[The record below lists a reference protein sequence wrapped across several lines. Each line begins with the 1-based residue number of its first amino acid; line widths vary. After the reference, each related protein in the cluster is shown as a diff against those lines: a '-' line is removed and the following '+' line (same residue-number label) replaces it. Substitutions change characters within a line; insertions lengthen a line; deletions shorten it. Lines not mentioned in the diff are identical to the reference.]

1 MIKLVRIDHRL
12 LHGQVA
18 FAWTP
23 ELGVDAIMI
32 VNDAAAT
39 NETQRS
45 IIRMAKPQGV
55 KLAIKTVE
63 DAIKT
68 LKSGKTS
75 DMKMFVIV
83 GNVEDAVKLQ
93 HGYPEITHINLGGM
107 KSREGTHNITKAVNL
122 LPAEE
127 KEIKDLIKNGVEVE
141 LRQVPG
147 DTPIPAQKLIK

>member
-23 ELGVDAIMI
+23 ELNVDAIMI

-39 NETQRS
+39 DDTQRS

-55 KLAIKTVE
+55 KLAIKTVD
-63 DAIKT
+63 DAIAT
-68 LKSGKTS
+68 LKSGKTN
-75 DMKMFVIV
+75 DLTMFVIV

-93 HGYPEITHINLGGM
+93 HGYPEIKHINLGGM
-107 KSREGTHNITKAVNL
+107 KVREGTRNLTKAVNL
-122 LPAEE
+122 LPEE
-127 KEIKDLIKNGVEVE
+127 EEQLKQLIADGIEVE

-147 DTPIPAQKLIK
+147 DKAIPVQKLIK

>member
-39 NETQRS
+39 NDTQRS

-63 DAIKT
+63 DAITT
-68 LKSGKTS
+68 LKSGKTN
-75 DMKMFVIV
+75 DLKMFVIV
-83 GNVEDAVKLQ
+83 GNVEDAVSLQ

-107 KSREGTHNITKAVNL
+107 KAREGTHNLSKAVNL
-122 LPAEE
+122 LPREE
-127 KEIKDLIKNGVEVE
+127 EEIKGLINDGVEVE